1 MRKLFYDVKIVVK
14 DNDYSDET
22 RIFKNEGFLIV
33 SINNGKVEKIEGL
46 LTRDYIIATLE
57 ENELVMKYYELD
69 VDSGCLQ
76 EIFNIILE
84 EDEEIPLNL
93 RLASDSMFIDFY
105 TTATIKD
112 SDVKKYYKFLLEE
125 FKQSSIYV
133 RERWLPFSFITG
145 NEKMK
150 FKFTKILIYFS

>member
-1 MRKLFYDVKIVVK
+1 MRKFFYNVKIVVK
-14 DNDYSDET
+14 DNDYNDET
-22 RIFKNEGFLIV
+22 KIFKNEGFLIV
-33 SINNGKVEKIEGL
+33 SIDNGKVEKIEGL

-69 VDSGCLQ
+69 VDSGYLQ

-112 SDVKKYYKFLLEE
+112 SDVKKYYEFLLEE
-125 FKQSSIYV
+125 FKQSSIYA
-133 RERWLPFSFITG
+133 RER
-145 NEKMK
+145 
-150 FKFTKILIYFS
+150 